1 MTSPLA
7 PHPVRLAVIGSVSA
21 SVIAL
26 TLASVAGGAMAQS
39 TETHRVVDT
48 ATQLEEVIVT
58 ASHYVPQGSLTATK
72 TTAPLIE
79 TPQSL
84 SVISRDQIDLLGFV
98 DVQQAV
104 RYTAGI
110 VGENYGPDIRYD
122 FLTQRGFIPAQ
133 YVDGLLA
140 PVSAS
145 IVNNGID
152 LYGFESV
159 EVLKGPSSSLYGN
172 TPPGGLYNLTSRMP
186 DADFG
191 GEFQAKYGTDDFKQ
205 VAGTVTGQLSDGVSA
220 RLTGLYRDRGSQTDH
235 VTAERVY
242 VAPAITW
249 EITPDTD
256 LTVLGHY
263 QSDHNKGDTNGFLP
277 SLGVL
282 FPNPVGLVSRGAN
295 LGEPDYNRYDREQ
308 WTLGYGFEHRFSDT
322 LKLVQNLQYSDYNED
337 QLVIYGSGLLAD
349 NRTVTRSN
357 FPYRDDVKQ
366 MAVDTR
372 LEGVFQQRSIQ
383 HTVLAGLDYRDYDEH
398 SEFGFSG
405 ASNIDLFNPVYG
417 AGGPIVTPTYFTF
430 TDQELKQ
437 TGLYLQDQAK
447 IGNVVVTASGRQD
460 WVKQTN
466 HAAGDAV
473 TKQDQFSWRL
483 GGSYVFDNGFAP
495 YVSYATSF
503 TPMVGTD
510 VSGAQ
515 FKPSES
521 EQYEAGIKWDGRG
534 LSDDI
539 SLFATAAVYKL
550 TQTNVV
556 TSTPATPVSSVQT
569 GEAEVKGFE
578 LEGVARIRDQLS
590 INASYTYADTEVTK
604 SNGPDLGGRLT
615 GQPRHKLSLF
625 ADYTIK
631 SGALGG
637 LGFGV
642 GGRYLSDSPG
652 GQLGAFAP
660 VVYYSPATTLWD
672 GIIHYDTP
680 QWRLALNGSNVFDKT
695 YAGRCSSQYS
705 CFYGQGRQVFATVTR
720 KF

>member
-1 MTSPLA
+1 MTSPCPA
-7 PHPVRLAVIGSVSA
+7 RAGTRLGAIGSA
-21 SVIAL
+21 SLLV
-26 TLASVAGGAMAQS
+26 LAFATAASAQS
-39 TETHRVVDT
+39 TETRRAVNE
-48 ATQLEEVIVT
+48 ATQLEEVVVT
-58 ASHYVPQGSLTATK
+58 APNYVPQGSLTATK

-79 TPQSL
+79 APQSI
-84 SVISRDQIDLLGFV
+84 SVISRDQIDLLNFI

-152 LYGFESV
+152 LYGFQSV
-159 EVLKGPSSSLYGN
+159 EVLKGPSGSLYGN
-172 TPPGGLYNLTSRMP
+172 TPPGGLYNLTSRTP
-186 DADFG
+186 SSEFG
-191 GEFQAKYGTDDFKQ
+191 GELQAKYGTDDFKQ
-205 VAGTVTGQLSDGVSA
+205 IAGTVTGALSDGVSA
-220 RLTGLYRDRGSQTDH
+220 RLTALYRDRGSQTDH
-235 VTAERVY
+235 VTAERTY
-242 VAPAITW
+242 IAPAVTW
-249 EITPDTD
+249 AITPATE
-256 LTVLGHY
+256 LTLLGHY
-263 QSDHNKGDTNGFLP
+263 QADHNKGDTNGFLP
-277 SLGVL
+277 VLGVL
-282 FPNPVGLVSRGAN
+282 TANPAGEVSRGTN

-308 WTLGYGFEHRFSDT
+308 WTVGYGLTHAFSDT

-357 FPYRDDVKQ
+357 FPYRDDVQ
-366 MAVDTR
+366 QLAVDTR
-372 LEGVFQQRSIQ
+372 LDGVFQQGSIQ
-383 HTVLAGLDYRDYDEH
+383 HTVLFGLDYRDYDEH
-398 SEFGFSG
+398 SEFGFAA

-417 AGGPIVTPTYFTF
+417 ASAIVTPAYFTF

-447 IGNVVVTASGRQD
+447 FGNFILTASGRQD
-460 WVKQTN
+460 WVEQTN
-466 HAAGDAV
+466 YAAAGAV
-473 TKQDQFSWRL
+473 TKQDQFSWRV
-483 GGSYVFDNGFAP
+483 GGTYVFDNGVAP

-503 TPMVGTD
+503 TPVVGTD
-510 VSGAQ
+510 VNGAQ

-521 EQYEAGIKWDGRG
+521 EQYEAGIKWDARN
-534 LSDDI
+534 LPDDI
-539 SLFATAAVYKL
+539 SLFATASIYQL

-556 TSTPATPVSSVQT
+556 TSVPLTPVSSIQT
-569 GEAEVKGFE
+569 GEVEVKGFE
-578 LEGVARIRDQLS
+578 LEGVARIRDQLA
-590 INASYTYADTEVTK
+590 INASYTYADTEVTR

-615 GQPRHKLSLF
+615 GQPKHKVSLF
-625 ADYTIK
+625 ADYTIQ

-652 GQLGAFAP
+652 SQLGAFNA
-660 VVYYSPATTLWD
+660 VVYNSPSVTLWD
-672 GIIHYDTP
+672 AMVHYDTP
-680 QWRLALNGSNVFDKT
+680 QWRLAVNGSNVFDKT
-695 YAGRCSSQYS
+695 YAGRCSGQFA
-705 CFYGQGRQVFATVTR
+705 CFYGQGRQVIATVTR